1 MVSDADLVSRLRDFL
16 STSDLNTTT
25 NATVRRQLEA
35 DFGIDLSDRKAFLR
49 EQINL
54 YLEQAQAQNAV
65 KEEEE
70 RPAEE
75 SVCGGEQESAAA
87 AEEGEEES
95 EDTEE
100 EEAEGDEELKK
111 SSNGR
116 KTAKKRSKKQNKE
129 VSRRGGGFTKL
140 CGLSSQLQKFTGV
153 PQMARTQVVKHM
165 WNYIRENNLQDPN
178 NKRNINC
185 DDTLRELF
193 EVDAIDMFQ
202 MNKAL
207 SKHIFQLDS
216 DGASVSANSTES
228 TPKEK
233 KRKKESDEDSDE
245 PKGGEKRQ
253 KGGILAPLRLSDA
266 LAEFLGTGESE
277 LPRSNVIKRIWDYIK
292 QNNLQDP
299 SDRRRIICDEKLK
312 ELFNVDTFNG
322 FSVSKLLTSHFIKT

>member
-65 KEEEE
+65 KEEED
-70 RPAEE
+70 RHAEE

-165 WNYIRENNLQDPN
+165 WNYIRENNLQDPT

>member
-35 DFGIDLSDRKAFLR
+35 DFGIDLSDKKAFLR

-95 EDTEE
+95 EETEE

-111 SSNGR
+111 TSNGR

>member
-95 EDTEE
+95 DETEE